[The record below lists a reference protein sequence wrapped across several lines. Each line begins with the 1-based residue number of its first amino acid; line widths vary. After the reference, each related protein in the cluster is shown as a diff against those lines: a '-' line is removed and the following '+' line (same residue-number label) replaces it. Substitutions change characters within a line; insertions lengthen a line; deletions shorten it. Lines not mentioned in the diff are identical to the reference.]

1 MLVLTRKV
9 NQSIVIGD
17 NIELLILE
25 CKDGT
30 VKIGIEAPKN
40 VKVFRKEI
48 VDEVINENS
57 RALSPDMNVIKGL
70 FENKFQG

>member
-17 NIELLILE
+17 NVEVVILE

-48 VDEVINENS
+48 VDEIIDENS
-57 RALSPDMNVIKGL
+57 KALSPDMNVIQGL
-70 FENKFQG
+70 LANRSKK